1 MPSSHPLLLHSVSY
15 AGLWGQAFLP
25 VADFVSRAST
35 LGFQGVMLMAK
46 RPHISPLDYN
56 AAQRKQLRDR
66 LAELNLNH
74 NVLAGYCD
82 LTAGLDRRDIPHKEI
97 QLSYLTELCRLA
109 QDLAIPI
116 VRVFT
121 GYESPHAGFPE
132 QWNLVVDTLREAAQ
146 RASDFGITLGLQNHH
161 DIGAGYE
168 AMHDILH
175 AVDSPHLKALFDAW
189 APALHGD
196 DLEKAAACL
205 ASHTVHT
212 TIADYQLRPRYK
224 YQPALINYEAQ
235 TPAVVAVP
243 MGTGFIDYKTF
254 LRTLQEN
261 GFRGRIAYEMCSPLQ
276 GGGSLQNLDR
286 CARRF
291 LEWAVE
297 VGLEAGARQSAPLC

>member
-1 MPSSHPLLLHSVSY
+1 MRHPLLLHSVSY
-15 AGLWGQAFLP
+15 AGLWGQAFLS
-25 VADFVSRAST
+25 VDDFLAKAAS
-35 LGFQGVMLMAK
+35 LGYDGVMLMAK
-46 RPHISPLDYN
+46 RPHVSPLDYDGWRR
-56 AAQRKQLRDR
+56 AELRDR
-66 LAELNLNH
+66 LAGNGLHH

-109 QDLAIPI
+109 SDLGVPV
-116 VRVFT
+116 VRIFT

-146 RASDFGITLGLQNHH
+146 RAADQGVVLGLQNHH
-161 DIGAGYE
+161 DIGVGYE

-175 AVDSPHLKALFDAW
+175 AIDSPNLKALYDAW
-189 APALHGD
+189 APALQGV
-196 DLEKAAACL
+196 DLETAATRL
-205 ASHTVHT
+205 GSHTVHT

-243 MGTGFIDYKTF
+243 MGEGFIDYKLF
-254 LRTLQEN
+254 LRALAVN
-261 GFRGRIAYEMCSPLQ
+261 GFRGTIAYEMCSPLQ
-276 GGGSLQNLDR
+276 GGGGMENLDR

-291 LEWAVE
+291 VEWAAE
-297 VGLEAGARQSAPLC
+297 SGLTAPIR